1 MKNRQIAKPPNR
13 PMRRSAAGFTL
24 IEAALTMVIVGTGVL
39 AMVAAQQAYH
49 IKNDWAQRTG
59 TAQMLAN
66 EIRELTLVMPHHDP
80 ITGTDT
86 IGVETNEVVGG
97 SADPEVDVVNYD
109 DLDDFAGVISSGKGS
124 GVTFSP
130 PINGLRLPIADL
142 TQWSQFVRV
151 ENVFPENIGES
162 DSSKIQVLGSTDMMR
177 VTVIVRYQGP
187 QMSVPEDVTSM
198 TWVVSK

>member
-1 MKNRQIAKPPNR
+1 MW
-13 PMRRSAAGFTL
+13 RRHGFTL

-39 AMVAAQQAYH
+39 AMVSAQQAYH

-66 EIRELTLVMPHHDP
+66 EIRELTLTMPHHDP
-80 ITGTDT
+80 ITGSDT
-86 IGVETNEVVGG
+86 LGVETNEIVGG
-97 SADPEVDVVNYD
+97 SADPEADVANYD
-109 DLDDFAGVISSGKGS
+109 DLDDFAGTISSGVGT

-142 TQWSQFVRV
+142 TQWAQVVEV
-151 ENVFPENIGES
+151 ENVFPENIGS
-162 DSSKIQVLGSTDMMR
+162 GIPQAIGSTDMMR
-177 VTVIVRYQGP
+177 VTVTVTYQAP
-187 QMSVPEDVTSM
+187 QMSAPEDVTSM

>member
-1 MKNRQIAKPPNR
+1 MKNHQITKSPNRQIP
-13 PMRRSAAGFTL
+13 RRSRGFTL

-39 AMVAAQQAYH
+39 AMVSAQQAYH

-66 EIRELTLVMPHHDP
+66 EIRELTIVMPHHDP
-80 ITGTDT
+80 ISGTDT
-86 IGVETNEVVGG
+86 LGVESNEIVGS

-109 DLDDFAGVISSGKGS
+109 DLDDFAGTISSGVGT

-130 PINGLRLPIADL
+130 PINGLRLPVDDL
-142 TQWSQFVRV
+142 DRWSQIVRV
-151 ENVFPENIGES
+151 ENVFPENLGSAIPQA
-162 DSSKIQVLGSTDMMR
+162 IGSTDMMR
-177 VTVIVRYQGP
+177 VTVTVTYQSP
-187 QMSVPEDVTSM
+187 QMATAEEVTTM